1 MLDNMLYHSLTI
13 ILLDC
18 DERHFL
24 RASVYLLKLLI
35 WKIYTFIYLF
45 K

>member
-1 MLDNMLYHSLTI
+1 MLDDMLYHSLTI

-18 DERHFL
+18 GERHFL
-24 RASVYLLKLLI
+24 RASVYLLKLFI
-35 WKIYTFIYLF
+35 WKNYTFIYLF